1 MEFEGLAIGTL
12 EVKLEEIEVSSR
24 FNEVQETIW
33 SEIKDLNYFAQ
44 DKLHCGFELNAFTTV
59 EGHTS
64 IKVVIKKNKTGL
76 VAAGHVLIKPGSNM
90 VVSLKK
96 YMHRI
101 TQPFL
106 EETARCIRCKTK
118 HLGKGC
124 FQFVHQDTYDILR
137 LTIIPELKVRKK
149 PDVQAIGDK

>member
-1 MEFEGLAIGTL
+1 MEIEGLAIGTL

-24 FNEVQETIW
+24 FNEVQETIQ
-33 SEIKDLNYFAQ
+33 SEIKALNYFAQ
-44 DKLHCGFELNAFTTV
+44 DRLHCGFELNAFTTV

-64 IKVVIKKNKTGL
+64 IWVVIKKNKTGL
-76 VAAGHVLIKPGSNM
+76 VATRHISVKPGSNV

-106 EETARCIRCKTK
+106 EETARCNRCNTK
-118 HLGKGC
+118 HFTKGC
-124 FQFVHQDTYDILR
+124 FRFTCRDTYDI
-137 LTIIPELKVRKK
+137 V
-149 PDVQAIGDK
+149 